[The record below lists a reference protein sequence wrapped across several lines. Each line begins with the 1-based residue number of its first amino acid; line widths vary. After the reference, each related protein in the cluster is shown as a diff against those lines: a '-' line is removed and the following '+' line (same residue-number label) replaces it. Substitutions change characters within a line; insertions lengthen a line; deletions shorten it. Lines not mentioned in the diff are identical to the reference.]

1 LGGLDSARGQLTF
14 YRGLLLHLGTQAR
27 GDRIKKIFADAQTS
41 LKHPRNLKKVVED
54 IDQRDWFSAKEE
66 GLGDLN
72 EGLLERNAGE
82 NEASVGYPSPIRG

>member
-1 LGGLDSARGQLTF
+1 M
-14 YRGLLLHLGTQAR
+14 GTQAR